1 MPSSSD
7 ATRRAAAA
15 ADGPPTPQDPLA
27 RQRAPGYLLA
37 RALSPLHERRHV
49 RPDFLIVGAARAG
62 TTSVLNHLRSHPG
75 VLHCPRQE
83 LHFFDVEG
91 RWSQGLG
98 SYLQHFPRRQEKAA
112 AIAAG
117 RGPAL
122 SGENSP
128 YYLAHPFVAERV
140 RATLPTVRLI
150 ALLRDPTDRAISH
163 WNWRYNQKQ
172 EPRPFEELVEEE
184 LAALA
189 DLPPG
194 GSAKALA
201 SAGGAAAV
209 KGTGGVEARSA
220 AYATTPDSQWARRNQ
235 AYLARGVYLEQVQR
249 WHAVFPREQLLVV
262 ISERYYRDTDT
273 QLRRVFDHVGLPW
286 AKTED
291 SKPNARKKKLD
302 IDPALV
308 ARVRAFFRPHNAAL
322 AAYLG
327 EDPGWD

>member
-1 MPSSSD
+1 MPTSED
-7 ATRRAAAA
+7 AARRAAAPA
-15 ADGPPTPQDPLA
+15 PPTAEDPLA
-27 RQRAPGYLLA
+27 RQRGPGYLLA
-37 RALSPLHERRHV
+37 RAISPLKERRHV
-49 RPDFLIVGAARAG
+49 TPDFLIVGAARAG

-75 VLHCPRQE
+75 VLFCPRQE

-98 SYLQHFPRRQEKAA
+98 SYVERFPRRSEKEA
-112 AIAAG
+112 AIKAG

-128 YYLAHPFVAERV
+128 YYLAHPYVAERV
-140 RATLPTVRLI
+140 HATLPQARLI

-172 EPRPFEELVEEE
+172 EPRGFEELVEEE
-184 LAALA
+184 LTALA

-194 GSAKALA
+194 GSANVLA
-201 SAGGAAAV
+201 TAGADAV
-209 KGTGGVEARSA
+209 KGKGGVAARSA
-220 AYATTPDSQWARRNQ
+220 AYATTADSQWARRNQ
-235 AYLARGVYLEQVQR
+235 AYLARGIYLEQLQR

-262 ISERYYRDTDT
+262 ISERYYRDTDAE
-273 QLRRVFDHVGLPW
+273 LRRVFDHVGLPW
-286 AKTED
+286 AATED
-291 SKPNARKKKLD
+291 TKPNARKKKLD
-302 IDPALV
+302 IDPAVV

-327 EDPGWD
+327 DDPGWD